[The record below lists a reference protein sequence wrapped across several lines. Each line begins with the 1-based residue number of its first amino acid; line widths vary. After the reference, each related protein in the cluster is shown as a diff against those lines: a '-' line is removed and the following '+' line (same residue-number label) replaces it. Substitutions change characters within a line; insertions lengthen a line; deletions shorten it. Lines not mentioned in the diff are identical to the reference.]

1 MNTRPTRRVVL
12 SAGAFGLAAACTSPR
27 RPGAVRPARPDPDI
41 ALTAAAVDRERALL
55 AAYDAALAATPAL
68 AGRLAPLRAE
78 HAEHLAGLGAGPSPG
93 LGAGLSP
100 GTPTASPAT
109 AAAPPRG
116 PGGGAGQARSSLATA
131 EHAAAAAHAAAT
143 VTASARLAA
152 VLASL
157 AASEASHQVALG

>member
-78 HAEHLAGLGAGPSPG
+78 HAEHLAGLGAG
-93 LGAGLSP
+93 LSP